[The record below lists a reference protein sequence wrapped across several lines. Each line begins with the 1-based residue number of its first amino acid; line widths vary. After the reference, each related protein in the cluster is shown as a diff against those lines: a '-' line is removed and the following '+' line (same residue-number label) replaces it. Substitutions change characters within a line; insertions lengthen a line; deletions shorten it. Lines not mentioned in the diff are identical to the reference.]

1 MEEHKEKWF
10 SLYIF
15 YHENA
20 DRLLIELIHPFIW
33 QWRRP
38 WFFIRYW
45 EGGNHIRLRL
55 KASENE
61 HNAIVK
67 ALSPGNAAI
76 KTIQTARYE
85 PEIDRYGNYESI
97 VWAEQYF
104 ECSSH
109 YVLNWIVKREANQSI
124 ITQAIKLHLSL
135 LHTLKWD
142 EEDLIA
148 VCNFFLDGWLPKLY
162 NSTDPR
168 EEQRTFWLSQFEKV
182 FVPLKNQTLQAG
194 KQFWQQLNQDIVDD
208 DLMEYLSKTTKVIC
222 SYQKIDFEK
231 NKMFQVISS
240 FMHMNNNR
248 LGISNYEEAYIMY
261 IITVCLRFIHE
272 NSIQQSSKCLL

>member
-1 MEEHKEKWF
+1 MKKQEKKWF

-20 DRLLIELIHPFIW
+20 DRLLKELIYPFIR
-33 QWRRP
+33 QWHRP

-55 KASENE
+55 KAAEDE
-61 HNAIVK
+61 HPAIVK
-67 ALSPGNAAI
+67 ALSSDNAGV
-76 KTIQTARYE
+76 KTLQTARYE

-97 VWAEQYF
+97 AWAEQYF

-109 YVLNWIVKREANQSI
+109 YILNWIVKREANQSA

-135 LHTLKWD
+135 LYTLKWD
-142 EEDLIA
+142 EEALIG

-162 NSTDPR
+162 NSVDAG
-168 EEQRTFWLSQFEKV
+168 EEQRIFWLNQFEKV
-182 FVPLKNQTLQAG
+182 FVPLKNQTIQASN
-194 KQFWQQLNQDIVDD
+194 QFWEQLDQDIVDD
-208 DLMEYLSKTTKVIC
+208 NLVEYLSKTTKVIC
-222 SYQKIDFEK
+222 SYQKIDFER

-261 IITVCLRFIHE
+261 VITVCLRFIHE
-272 NSIQQSSKCLL
+272 NSILQS

>member
-20 DRLLIELIHPFIW
+20 DRLLIELIHPFIR

-45 EGGNHIRLRL
+45 ERGNHIRLRL
-55 KASENE
+55 KAAENE
-61 HNAIVK
+61 HSAIIK

-142 EEDLIA
+142 EETLMA

-231 NKMFQVISS
+231 TRCF
-240 FMHMNNNR
+240 R
-248 LGISNYEEAYIMY
+248 
-261 IITVCLRFIHE
+261 
-272 NSIQQSSKCLL
+272 